1 MKAVLGRFVLAV
13 LLLHCAA
20 SHAQV
25 VNTSKED
32 SISADVASSVSV
44 LSLSHTASEAE
55 PEAEAG
61 PPPSQLR
68 AELEGVEP
76 FITGPGVEG
85 VKPGISTVFMKQN
98 LIDAACARAPSF
110 AALASFSDQDLEEV
124 IRGSGAKGIASL
136 RFRRIIRFA

>member
-1 MKAVLGRFVLAV
+1 M
-13 LLLHCAA
+13 
-20 SHAQV
+20 
-25 VNTSKED
+25 
-32 SISADVASSVSV
+32 SV

-68 AELEGVEP
+68 AELEGVES

-85 VKPGISTVFMKQN
+85 VKPGISTVFMKQS

-124 IRGSGAKGIASL
+124 IRDSGAKGIASL
-136 RFRRIIRFA
+136 RFRRIIRFASSELERGVSSAELLRSVEGHFRARLLATGSF